1 MAPLR
6 EGRTDN
12 TDCLNKNYC
21 RFLGVR
27 TSDGLYRFYGR
38 NAFGMPVGLAHHLFA
53 AAVDREKT
61 ELAWRT
67 WLDGLYA

>member
-1 MAPLR
+1 VTP
-6 EGRTDN
+6 N
-12 TDCLNKNYC
+12 
-21 RFLGVR
+21 FLGVR
-27 TSDGLYRFYGR
+27 TSGGLCRFYGP

-67 WLDGLYA
+67 WLDGRYA